1 MLIEVGRH
9 LKFFDKEG
17 NELNLTRA
25 YGVWYGMLYFPRV
38 STSLYEVQHIFVA
51 EQVKY
56 EYSFTQSI
64 NINTLPVGLSGLVT
78 LDVNADPSEV
88 EQLNR
93 IYYPGQQ
100 VTVVDTADATNYFI
114 GSVQGYNPADGSLHV
129 RVTSK
134 FGTGTV
140 SSWKVE
146 AYVYTFPRG
155 ADNSYFTV
163 KWREDIASDNV
174 FLFNADTSGDYPV
187 IKRMEYLEELLD
199 NGSSDDI
206 EGVTFS
212 GGEPVAV
219 DPDATLY
226 RIIQDGTDIDSKVMQ
241 LNLALYSEEESRY
254 ARTLELYYTNL
265 APVADT
271 FRDTFVGTGIN
282 NQNYIIDVEDSFNL
296 NDYYFNVYVAQP
308 QSGFQIESTSVV
320 TPGAMTIDFSSK
332 RSFENEQR
340 LQTGGT
346 IAIIKNN
353 DPSSTFFCTVVSSN
367 YNPGTDTMTIDIEDN
382 TMFGSIADFTP
393 YKVLINDQQLAPME
407 VVESITDYNYGEMVV
422 NLKKTISSEVNV
434 LFGNTKNGYIPPAS
448 SCIVVEWNLIED
460 LQKVA
465 EIAVYG
471 EVEGED
477 ERFKIILDNFSQDIV
492 SEVGPV
498 FRDADVNEALP
509 DYQIVNE
516 KRKELLAAGEEIF
529 PYTGSYRGF
538 INAIKFFGY
547 GDLRL
552 KEYWKNIDITSPL
565 YGKYNQV
572 EVPLNLR
579 DINND
584 ALVPSQVWKKTSK
597 FSLVYDI
604 NELTGTYDEYGE
616 PITQDSFQFTNEEVL
631 IKLFS
636 LKNILKK
643 YFLPLNARIVDI
655 TGEGIYF
662 DTYTTE
668 SWLTQN
674 HYIIS
679 SPDYLD
685 IKFKVEPKIAY
696 IDDQDTPYKKV
707 NPVGEG
713 LSIEQLSA
721 YSISDL
727 GNYELSSFYINKNT
741 STFLESGAQK
751 IGAKVT
757 CTAETFKLYWKDMTM
772 SWNKLQESE
781 SAIAGSQFTWAGVAD
796 GDVYEMEWRVNSTGG
811 ARPFT
816 YVKRGRVSD
825 LTEHDVIVPYE
836 GTYDVELAYYLTSSG
851 VQSKLLRSAFVANM
865 KSSNLVG
872 FYRASNTVDAWN
884 QIYGTWKEGNWSWA
898 TRNQGVLRPTVNR
911 RLASRAFPQRFKNT
925 TWEQSVIRWADISS
939 TRYFDQ
945 DFLDEVENAQIADI
959 DYNLKTVY
967 LFGNYYKPDTSARPP
982 LTKGQ
987 LVVFK
992 GPESRTS
999 TNVLSYSS
1007 ATKTLV
1013 IGGEYAP
1020 STINGKLI
1028 SIISRVLLESLT
1040 FNAIS
1045 PEISE
1050 AGYYPK
1056 YRVELDGDLTPWI
1069 RTGLS
1074 VEVLLNGDADF
1085 SDAIVTRSS
1094 YDITTNKTTVE
1105 FKTVDRRY
1113 SNFNIATTQT
1123 GGEIISS
1130 ETGCSLRYFNFSS
1143 RLTPGSTIAYNG
1155 RTSIFFNDLDKTLSK
1170 LPDPST
1176 NDVLAYWGNVSADVS
1191 FYVSDVFFDG
1201 TYTNVV
1207 LEDPKAL
1214 LSKIDTS
1221 YSIDFS
1227 EFDVDYASKWAG
1239 ILPVNKWSSLSGQW
1253 KDVFSRTWGSF
1264 DYHPSY
1270 TCGFIVNT
1278 VAPGGSIRI
1287 NDGELFEFPNDPYMT
1302 MGGALEALKTS
1313 QIDEISRF
1321 NYTIAVYNE
1330 SMGILRVLPDPAS
1343 SEWPYYTSISYEVND
1358 GYFLNS
1364 DSTGSSVG
1372 ATVNFDFDQDITTL
1386 PYFEP
1391 GNTIKIV
1398 KKDNSETIDVVI
1410 SSLGAEFN
1418 TVGEIVINI
1427 EDSIEYSGIADY
1439 TDYRVFFTPWGQ
1451 IPETLVYD
1459 STATPPREVYVPP
1472 TYVILATAKV
1482 PGVSALGYIEFDGGV
1497 TGIYRDFPTRS
1508 HTYPV
1513 YDFRKFRDTDNIGD
1527 YDPREESNYRG
1538 WEEGGSTFPPVKY
1551 FDTCNGN
1558 LPALMRSQYG
1568 PYLNGSFGWNETYI
1582 GYDHVDALTFST
1594 VFFNLAN
1601 CKISGVVDVI
1611 WKLIDSESGVLLLK
1625 TKNPYF
1631 VWTFNSTG
1639 NFDVEAEIIDLNGN
1653 TRTIKKS
1660 GFVRVFDSFETL
1672 QFEGCPV
1679 N

>member
-56 EYSFTQSI
+56 EYSFAQSI
-64 NINTLPVGLSGLVT
+64 NIDTLPVGLSGIVT
-78 LDVNADPSEV
+78 LDVNADPSDV
-88 EQLNR
+88 DLLNR

-100 VTVVDTADATNYFI
+100 VTVVDQSDSTNYFI
-114 GSVQGYNPADGSLHV
+114 GSVQGYNPLDGSLYV

-134 FGTGTV
+134 FGSGTATN
-140 SSWKVE
+140 WTIQ
-146 AYVYTFPRG
+146 AYVYTYPRG

-163 KWREDIASDNV
+163 RWREDISTDNM
-174 FLFNADTSGDYPV
+174 FLFNVDTAGDYPV
-187 IKRMEYLEELLD
+187 IKQNEYLEVPLD
-199 NGSSDDI
+199 NGSSDGI

-226 RIIQDGTDIDSKVMQ
+226 RIIQDGTDVDSKVMQ
-241 LNLALYSEEESRY
+241 INLALVSEEEARY
-254 ARTLELYYTNL
+254 ARTLEVYYTNL
-265 APVADT
+265 SSVANT
-271 FRDTFVGTGIN
+271 YRDLFVGTGLN
-282 NQNYIIDVEDSFNL
+282 NQNYTIDVDQSFNIS
-296 NDYYFNVYVAQP
+296 DYYFNAYVAQP
-308 QSGFQIESTSVV
+308 QSGFQIASTSVV
-320 TPGAMTIDFSSK
+320 VPGSMSIDFSSK
-332 RSFENEQR
+332 RSFESERR
-340 LQTGGT
+340 LQAGGT
-346 IAIIKNN
+346 VAIIKDNN
-353 DPSSTFFCTVVSSN
+353 PSSTFFCTVVGSN
-367 YNPGTDTMTIDIEDN
+367 YNPISDTMTIDIEDN
-382 TMFGSIADFTP
+382 SMFGSIVDFSR
-393 YKVLINDQQLAPME
+393 YKVLINDQQLLPIDI
-407 VVESITDYNYGEMVV
+407 VEKIEDYQPGDAVANI
-422 NLKKTISSEVNV
+422 KKTVSTEVKII
-434 LFGNTKNGYIPPAS
+434 FGNSKNGYVPPPS

-477 ERFKIILDNFSQDIV
+477 ERFKLILDNFGRDIV

-565 YGKYNQV
+565 YGKYSQT
-572 EVPLNLR
+572 EVPLNLK
-579 DINND
+579 DINNES
-584 ALVPSQVWKKTSK
+584 LIPNQIWKKTSK

-604 NELTGTYDEYGE
+604 NELTGTYDEFGE

-631 IKLFS
+631 VKLFS
-636 LKNILKK
+636 LKNVLKK

-662 DTYTTE
+662 DTYATE

-674 HYIIS
+674 HYIVS
-679 SPDYLD
+679 APDYLD
-685 IKFKVEPKIAY
+685 IRFTVEPKLAY
-696 IDDQDTPYKKV
+696 IEDQDMPYSKV
-707 NPVGEG
+707 NPIGEG

-721 YSISDL
+721 YSVSDL
-727 GNYELSSFYINKNT
+727 ANYELSSFYVNKNAP
-741 STFLESGAQK
+741 TFLESGVQK

-757 CTAETFKLYWKDMTM
+757 CTAGTFKLYWQDLTM
-772 SWNKLQESE
+772 SWDKLQQTES
-781 SAIAGSQFTWAGVAD
+781 SMPGSQFTWGSLSD
-796 GDVYEMEWRVNSTGG
+796 GDAYEMEWRVNSTGD
-811 ARPFT
+811 ARPFK
-816 YVKRGRVSD
+816 YSKRGAIKD
-825 LTEHDVIVPYE
+825 LTVHDVIVPYE
-836 GTYDVELAYYLTSSG
+836 GTYDVELAYYTTSSG
-851 VQSKLLRSAFVANM
+851 VQSKLQRSAFTASM

-872 FYRASNTVDAWN
+872 FYRASNTIDEWN
-884 QIYGTWKEGNWSWA
+884 QIYGTWKDASWSWA
-898 TRNQGVLRPTVNR
+898 TRNQGVLRPTIKR
-911 RLASRAFPQRFKNT
+911 RFASRAFPFRFKNT
-925 TWEQSVIRWADISS
+925 TWQQSVIRWADLNSS
-939 TRYFDQ
+939 RYFDQ

-959 DYNLKTVY
+959 DYGAKTVY
-967 LFGNYYKPDTSARPP
+967 LFGNYYRPDTSARTA

-992 GPESRTS
+992 GPESRTA
-999 TNVLSYSS
+999 TPVLSYNPS
-1007 ATKTLV
+1007 TKTLT
-1013 IGGEYAP
+1013 IEGEYAA
-1020 STINGKLI
+1020 SAINGKKV
-1028 SIISRVLLESLT
+1028 SIISRVLLDQLT
-1040 FNAIS
+1040 FDSLS

-1056 YRVELDGDLTPWI
+1056 YRSELDGDLTPWI

-1074 VEVLLNGDADF
+1074 IEMLLSTDTGFTDAV
-1085 SDAIVTRSS
+1085 VTLSS
-1094 YDITTNKTTVE
+1094 YDVATNKTTVE
-1105 FKTVDRRY
+1105 FKSIDRRY
-1113 SNFNIATTQT
+1113 SNFNIGTSQS
-1123 GGEIISS
+1123 GGEIIPS
-1130 ETGCSLRYFNFSS
+1130 ESGCSIRYFNFST
-1143 RLTPGSTIAYNG
+1143 RLMPGSTNAYNG
-1155 RTSIFFNDLDKTLSK
+1155 KTNIFFNDLDKTLQK
-1170 LPDPST
+1170 LPDPT
-1176 NDVLAYWGNVSADVS
+1176 INDVLAYWDNVTADVS
-1191 FYVSDVFFDG
+1191 FYVSDVYFDG
-1201 TYTNVV
+1201 SYTNVV
-1207 LEDPKAL
+1207 LEDPNGL
-1214 LSKIDTS
+1214 LPKIDTG

-1239 ILPVNKWSSLSGQW
+1239 ILPVNKWSSLTGQW

-1270 TCGFIVNT
+1270 TCGFIINT
-1278 VAPGGSIRI
+1278 VAPGGSMRI
-1287 NDGELFEFPNDPYMT
+1287 NEGELFEFPNDPYMT
-1302 MGGALEALKTS
+1302 MGDALQSLKES
-1313 QIDEISRF
+1313 QIEQVSWF
-1321 NYTIAVYNE
+1321 NYTIAIYNE
-1330 SMGILRVLPDPAS
+1330 TMGILRILPDPAS
-1343 SEWPYYTSISYEVND
+1343 NVWPYYTSISYEVND
-1358 GYFLNS
+1358 GYFLNG

-1372 ATVNFDFDQDITTL
+1372 PTVNFDFVQDVSSL
-1386 PYFEP
+1386 PYFTP
-1391 GNTIKIV
+1391 GNVIKVV
-1398 KKDNSETIDVVI
+1398 KKDNSQVIDVTI
-1410 SSLGAEFN
+1410 SSLGAEFDS
-1418 TVGEIVINI
+1418 TGQIVIHI
-1427 EDSIEYSGIADY
+1427 EDSVAYSAIADY
-1439 TDYRVFFTPWGQ
+1439 TEYRVFFTPWGQ

-1459 STATPPREVYVPP
+1459 PMATPPREVYVPP

-1482 PGVSALGYIEFDGGV
+1482 PGVNALGYIQFDGGV

-1513 YDFRKFRDTDNIGD
+1513 YDFRKYRDTNSIGD

-1551 FDTCNGN
+1551 FDTCNGS
-1558 LPALMRSQYG
+1558 LPDLMRSQYG

-1601 CKISGVVDVI
+1601 CQISGVVDVI
-1611 WKLIDSESGVLLLK
+1611 WSLIDSESGVLLLK

-1639 NFDVEAEIIDLNGN
+1639 NFDVEAEVIDLNGN
-1653 TRTIKKS
+1653 TRTISKK
-1660 GFVRVFDSFETL
+1660 GFVKVFDSFETL
-1672 QFEGCPV
+1672 QFEGCPI